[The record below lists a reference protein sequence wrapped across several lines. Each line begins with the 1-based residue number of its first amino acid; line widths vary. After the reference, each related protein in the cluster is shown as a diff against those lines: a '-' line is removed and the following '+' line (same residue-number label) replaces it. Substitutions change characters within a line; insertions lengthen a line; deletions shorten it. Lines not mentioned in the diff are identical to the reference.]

1 MFIGSCAVRQ
11 IAYHDCAGC
20 APPHRL
26 HTDTTRG
33 CRQSDSLSI
42 RLRTTGF
49 ARETPDRKLSVLER
63 RFVGN
68 GQFLATFR
76 TTCSQHLATVGG
88 SHSRA
93 ESVLVD
99 SLATRRLISSLHCHN
114 YLVFIVSSFSIGCM
128 SLSGKRHMRSAKV
141 LRFFNFTKENEKFY
155 SFLNKS
161 TSPRSTLRYI
171 ALNSAITGETYSSVS
186 ATAFSP
192 SPLMR

>member
-11 IAYHDCAGC
+11 IAYHDCTGC
-20 APPHRL
+20 TPSHRL

-128 SLSGKRHMRSAKV
+128 SLSEKGTCGVQRYNDFLILQKNCEIFRQLSIFLHNGIPNPHNNAGSDISPC
-141 LRFFNFTKENEKFY
+141 LRRGFGGGSN
-155 SFLNKS
+155 L
-161 TSPRSTLRYI
+161 
-171 ALNSAITGETYSSVS
+171 
-186 ATAFSP
+186 
-192 SPLMR
+192 